1 MVGMTESSAPA
12 APDTISPDGTGAPAP
27 RAPRQ
32 ATIPVEPGDGTQP
45 PLALL
50 LDVDGPIASPVTRS
64 VPDQVIGELL
74 WLAAAGVPVIFN
86 TGRSADFIAEQVVQP
101 MLAAGIPDGLEFL
114 AICEKGA
121 TWFTFTGDGAGEV
134 QVDEQYKVPASYAAA
149 IRELV
154 KRKYSEWM
162 FFDETKLAMVSVEQH
177 VETPSADYLAQQP
190 LFDADALSLMPAH
203 AMRGLIR
210 TAAPEQASGI
220 KDARA
225 SHFLVDPTIIST
237 DIEHA
242 RLGKDLGAWR
252 ALNWLQERGLEP
264 EQWRTVGDSGT
275 DYAMADWLQAQGHA
289 VAHVDVRP
297 ADELPEKP
305 YHVLTSVHVGLGSD
319 VVNDEAGL
327 AFLRAWHERLDA

>member
-1 MVGMTESSAPA
+1 MEVMTDSSAPA
-12 APDTISPDGTGAPAP
+12 APDTHSPEEFSGTEP
-27 RAPRQ
+27 RAPRE
-32 ATIPVEPGDGTQP
+32 ATIPVEPGDGTRP

-64 VPDQVIGELL
+64 VPDEVIAELL
-74 WLAAAGVPVIFN
+74 WLATAGVPVIFN
-86 TGRSADFIAEQVVQP
+86 TGRSADFIEQQVVRP

-114 AICEKGA
+114 AVCEKGA
-121 TWFTFTGDGAGEV
+121 TWFTFDRAGAGEV
-134 QVDEQYKVPASYAAA
+134 HVDEQFKVPASYAAA

-154 KRKYSEWM
+154 RRKYSEWM

-190 LFDADALSLMPAH
+190 HFDADALSLMPAH

-210 TAAPEQASGI
+210 SAAPEQASGI
-220 KDARA
+220 KDSRA
-225 SHFLVDPTIIST
+225 NHFLVDPTIIST

-252 ALNWLQERGLEP
+252 ALSWLQERGLEP
-264 EQWRTVGDSGT
+264 DQWRTMGDSGT

-297 ADELPEKP
+297 AEELPDKP
-305 YHVLTSVHVGLGSD
+305 YHVLTSVHVGLGAD

-327 AFLRAWHERLDA
+327 AFLRAWHERLDG

>member
-1 MVGMTESSAPA
+1 MSESSVPTTPA
-12 APDTISPDGTGAPAP
+12 K
-27 RAPRQ
+27 RQ
-32 ATIPVEPGDGTQP
+32 ATVPVEPGDGPQP

-64 VPDQVIGELL
+64 VQDQVIAELL
-74 WLAAAGVPVIFN
+74 WLASRGVPVIFN
-86 TGRSADFIAEQVVQP
+86 TGRSAEFMIRQVVEP
-101 MLAAGIPDGLEFL
+101 MLATGIAPGLEFL

-121 TWFTFTGDGAGEV
+121 TWFTFGAGGSSEV
-134 QVDEQYKVPASYAAA
+134 QVDQRFTTPRSYAAA

-154 KRKYSEWM
+154 ARKYSEWM

-177 VETPSADYLAQQP
+177 VGTLSADYLAQQP

-203 AMRGLIR
+203 AMRGIIR
-210 TAAPEQASGI
+210 SDAPEQASGI
-220 KDARA
+220 KDPAA
-225 SHFLVDPTIIST
+225 GHFLVDPTIIST

-252 ALNWLQERGLEP
+252 ALTWLQERGLEP

-275 DYAMADWLQAQGHA
+275 DYAMADWLEAQGHA

-305 YHVLTSVHVGLGSD
+305 YHILTSVHVGLGND
-319 VVNDEAGL
+319 VINDQAGL
-327 AFLRAWHERLDA
+327 AFLQAWHERLDG